1 MQARLF
7 AIAFTSVL
15 LAACGKNEPASEAPA
30 GGTAEAPAASTETPA
45 TQNSTPTDTG
55 APAMALQKIDLS
67 PGTGAEIKSGQSALV
82 HYTGWLYDAAAPD
95 NKGQKFDSSVDRN
108 EPFEFDVGA
117 GHVIRG
123 WDEGVVGM
131 KVGGKRRL
139 VIPPDMGYGAR
150 GAGGVIPPGATLV
163 FDVELVEIR

>member
-1 MQARLF
+1 MRARLLL
-7 AIAFTSVL
+7 AAFGLV
-15 LAACGKNEPASEAPA
+15 LAACGKNEKPVD
-30 GGTAEAPAASTETPA
+30 APAAETAPATVTETPA
-45 TQNSTPTDTG
+45 TPTPETG
-55 APAMALQKIDLS
+55 APAMALQKIDLT

-82 HYTGWLYDAAAPD
+82 HYTGWLYDAAAPE
-95 NKGQKFDSSVDRN
+95 NKGAKFDSSVDRN